1 MAKKLIRLYE
11 QDTTDFSN
19 NGLKILNPTSAK
31 ITRNLIEY
39 TYQLELTHLLDE
51 KGMMLTEERILG
63 YNGQYFRI
71 SSIRRSLKEVSIIAK
86 HIFFDLNK
94 NFIEDINIKNKT
106 GSMALSHIL
115 GGTSYPHSFSAT
127 SDIDTVASSRLV
139 RKNVVSALIGDTDN
153 SFINRWGGELDIDGF
168 TFKLNE
174 QIGKDDGYTIQYGK
188 NLTGLDLQLNMLEVV
203 TRIRPVG
210 FDGIEIDGL
219 YVDSPYIDNYAL
231 PIIKEIKYEN
241 VKWKGSPNYEE
252 REDDDSYIYDNLAE
266 AQAKLIELATNEF
279 VVNEIDLPKTTI
291 NIEFIELSKTEEYK
305 HLKFLQNINIGD
317 TVHIYHKPLDINLK
331 SRCIEYVYDC
341 ILNKYE
347 TITLGSYTK
356 NFFTKT
362 QNTNTTLDSGNLD
375 VKFSGMVN
383 DILQQTQKH
392 LNDTITSAMGGYV
405 YKTNNALYIM
415 DTDDISTAQKIWVWN
430 RNGLAFSSNGVNGPY
445 TTGITMD
452 GHIVGS
458 MISANSITGE
468 QIQAN
473 SIKTANLELSVQ
485 KKIQDATNE
494 ETVKAL
500 IKADLDGFESTL
512 SKEFVTVENATTQ
525 IQQATEVAV
534 KEATQSIIDNA
545 VSESMG
551 AVDGQLNDKLNQYTS
566 GTLLPAIAEKA
577 EEVLQNA
584 EDYVVTQLESYATK
598 KELSSSI
605 SQTRE
610 QIELSVSE
618 KYTTKTESAT
628 IITEAIDGITVGAI
642 NRVLGTSESKSFK
655 FNGGANESW
664 LPYKFSND
672 ISDKEV
678 FVSFKYTLTG
688 TAQNGSQIEF
698 APSYLKKT
706 NNQTV
711 YRPKHVFFTSDRL
724 QDVNITDT
732 VSFTTKDFQDISSSS
747 TSYIRFVG
755 NGFTGTLSVSEA
767 QIKQGN
773 SKTSWS
779 PAPEDTITDITN
791 AKNDAIGSAN
801 NTLIATIAN
810 YYTKSE
816 TDSAISVAK
825 DEINLGVSNKYET
838 KTNVETKV
846 SSTLNSAKSY
856 ADTKKTE
863 AINSA
868 ATDATSKVNAAK
880 SELNTAIGK
889 KANTVDVYSKA
900 EVYTKGQTDSAIKVA
915 KDEINLG
922 VSNTY
927 ETKANVETKI
937 TSIQVGATNKL
948 VGTATSKNTNVNVPT
963 SYITWDPYTTHNK
976 QTLEQLGF
984 KVGDK
989 VTVGFDWAIS
999 KNGSN
1004 DYVYGNFRVEFK
1016 GINANGTDNQFVG
1029 VIKNPAATFSSSN
1042 TKGRVEAT
1050 VTLDNNN
1057 IKAHSIRFRIDNS
1070 VLNFKVSNVK
1080 LEKGTKATSWSPA
1093 PEDITTD
1100 ITTAK
1105 NDAISSA
1112 STDAANKAN
1121 NAKNEA
1127 INSANAT
1134 LNSTIANYYT
1144 KAQTDSQINVAKEA
1158 ITQSVSSTYET
1169 KTEVTNKINA
1179 VQVGTRN
1186 LARPTSGDWASR
1198 TNFSGGENQTW
1209 YPSKIYLDTLSVGD
1223 EVTYSFDI
1231 EYSGITVNNGASTF
1245 RLTLQGAGNSTGW
1258 TTALPSKGVS
1268 LNIGSGSTRIS
1279 HTFKVTSEQKK
1290 NSYFE
1295 FGFRTDYVNGGTI
1308 KYRCGMA
1315 SKGNK
1320 VVQWSPAPED
1330 ISTNINNA
1338 KTDAINAAATDA
1350 SNKVNSAK
1358 NELNTEINKK
1368 ANSADVYKKTEVYTK
1383 NETNSQI
1390 TTAKNEINQ
1399 SVSSTYETK
1408 TNVTTKIDAI
1418 QIGGRNLIKQTKLL
1432 TSANLGSWVITNTG
1446 NEGFKKLEI
1455 VTTNTGWLE
1464 CQIPLYTEIN
1474 TITKDVTISFEYHET
1489 SSELLMFSFAA
1500 YNGNTRVYEITNVTV
1515 SSAFKVI
1522 STNGSWKTVCYT
1534 FNPTSVNGKDGAN
1547 QYRVQFKKASGK
1559 TGTIYVR
1566 KPKLE
1571 LGNKA
1576 TSWTPAPEDM
1586 ETTVSGIE
1594 QRVSSAESK
1603 ITDTAI
1609 TNTVKKNFYTKEE
1622 TNNQIT
1628 SKGYQ
1633 TSSQVQQTVDNLQI
1647 KFTES
1652 GGYNLLKNGKAALNT
1667 NFWASNGGG
1676 IARNTHSVYKTCFK
1690 TSLPSGIKY
1699 NGGDNGGAIRLKNNT
1714 HYVYEAQIF
1723 SKTAIS
1729 GNGTVPL
1736 HFWCGTTATTAGQ
1749 SQCTIVDYQQ
1759 AVPKINTWT
1768 KCYVHF
1774 LTKPSGEVWFTP
1786 FIYTGGDL
1794 TGDIWVT
1801 ELSLSES
1808 SIQMPYSPHP
1818 SEIYDGI
1825 TTIDKD
1831 GINVSTS
1838 YGAHTQFHAGGM
1850 SSYNNSNQ
1858 RTLGIENGGI
1868 SLHAWNNNALAAYI
1882 TQSSLW
1888 GGNQSANGLA
1898 ISTTKNGAYLALGT
1912 SSLSDVNTTLN
1923 MDQALTISAN
1933 DSFQPRG
1940 INFWKDVHAHG
1951 YGIRQ
1956 LSHLKLAGSGAIQ
1969 FDYLNN
1975 SPSTI
1980 YEAVDS
1986 GHSLYVM
1993 GGYQMHLGVMEG
2005 SGTPHG
2011 VIWMRGKT
2019 DTHSYTHWDFHN
2031 YTMYNMKTASTYANY
2046 NTRRIGESYGVT
2058 SNVDGVRYVY
2068 RDVELVNGRAIRSI
2082 PLEYKGCEYDIVSIV
2097 CKGRG
2102 NAWVQDEDVDKFVIE
2117 GDCQSVNIEI
2127 IIHEIEQNLHTV
2139 ALDEAYV
2146 EPLSQKIEPEIPTVI
2161 TNVSPDTL

>member
-1 MAKKLIRLYE
+1 M
-11 QDTTDFSN
+11 
-19 NGLKILNPTSAK
+19 
-31 ITRNLIEY
+31 
-39 TYQLELTHLLDE
+39 
-51 KGMMLTEERILG
+51 
-63 YNGQYFRI
+63 
-71 SSIRRSLKEVSIIAK
+71 
-86 HIFFDLNK
+86 
-94 NFIEDINIKNKT
+94 
-106 GSMALSHIL
+106 
-115 GGTSYPHSFSAT
+115 
-127 SDIDTVASSRLV
+127 
-139 RKNVVSALIGDTDN
+139 
-153 SFINRWGGELDIDGF
+153 
-168 TFKLNE
+168 
-174 QIGKDDGYTIQYGK
+174 DGY
-188 NLTGLDLQLNMLEVV
+188 
-203 TRIRPVG
+203 
-210 FDGIEIDGL
+210 
-219 YVDSPYIDNYAL
+219 
-231 PIIKEIKYEN
+231 
-241 VKWKGSPNYEE
+241 
-252 REDDDSYIYDNLAE
+252 
-266 AQAKLIELATNEF
+266 
-279 VVNEIDLPKTTI
+279 
-291 NIEFIELSKTEEYK
+291 
-305 HLKFLQNINIGD
+305 
-317 TVHIYHKPLDINLK
+317 
-331 SRCIEYVYDC
+331 
-341 ILNKYE
+341 
-347 TITLGSYTK
+347 
-356 NFFTKT
+356 
-362 QNTNTTLDSGNLD
+362 
-375 VKFSGMVN
+375 
-383 DILQQTQKH
+383 
-392 LNDTITSAMGGYV
+392 
-405 YKTNNALYIM
+405 
-415 DTDDISTAQKIWVWN
+415 
-430 RNGLAFSSNGVNGPY
+430 
-445 TTGITMD
+445 
-452 GHIVGS
+452 IVGS

-642 NRVLGTSESKSFK
+642 NRVFGTGENKSFK
-655 FNGGANESW
+655 FNGGANETW

-672 ISDKEV
+672 ISNKEA

-711 YRPKHVFFTSDRL
+711 YRPKHIFFTSSRL

-732 VSFTTKDFQDISSSS
+732 VSFTTKDFQDISPSS

-755 NGFTGTLSVSEA
+755 NGFTGTLSISEV
-767 QIKQGN
+767 QIKPGN
-773 SKTSWS
+773 SKTTWS
-779 PAPEDTITDITN
+779 PAPEDTISDIN
-791 AKNDAIGSAN
+791 DAKNEAINSAN
-801 NTLIATIAN
+801 GTLIATIAS
-810 YYTKSE
+810 YYTKEE
-816 TDSAISVAK
+816 TDSKISVAK

-838 KTNVETKV
+838 KANVETKV

-937 TSIQVGATNKL
+937 TSIQVGGTNKL
-948 VGTATSKNTNVNVPT
+948 VGTATSKNTNVNVPS
-963 SYITWDPYTTHNK
+963 SYVVWDPYTTHNK

-1004 DYVYGNFRVEFK
+1004 NYVYGNFRVEFK
-1016 GINANGTDNQFVG
+1016 GIKADGTDNQFVG

-1050 VTLDNNN
+1050 VTLDSNN
-1057 IKAHSIRFRIDNS
+1057 IKAHSIRFRVDNS

-1134 LNSTIANYYT
+1134 LTSTIANYYTKSQTDSQIKVAKDEINLGVSNTYETKANVETKVNSIEIGGRNLAKQTKLLTNVSSSGWTVTNTGNEGFKKLEIVTTNTSWQECQIPLYTEINTITRKVTISFEYQETSSGLLMFSFGSYNGNTRVSEITNITVSSSFKVISTNGSWKTVCYTFDPTSVNNKSETTQYKIQFKKASGKTGTIYVRKPKIEFGTKATSWSPAPEDISADINTAKNDAITSANNTLNSTIANYYT
-1144 KAQTDSQINVAKEA
+1144 KAQTDSQINVAKDA

-1169 KTEVTNKINA
+1169 KTNVETKVNTTLNSAKSYA
-1179 VQVGTRN
+1179 
-1186 LARPTSGDWASR
+1186 
-1198 TNFSGGENQTW
+1198 
-1209 YPSKIYLDTLSVGD
+1209 DT
-1223 EVTYSFDI
+1223 
-1231 EYSGITVNNGASTF
+1231 
-1245 RLTLQGAGNSTGW
+1245 
-1258 TTALPSKGVS
+1258 K
-1268 LNIGSGSTRIS
+1268 
-1279 HTFKVTSEQKK
+1279 KSE
-1290 NSYFE
+1290 
-1295 FGFRTDYVNGGTI
+1295 
-1308 KYRCGMA
+1308 
-1315 SKGNK
+1315 
-1320 VVQWSPAPED
+1320 
-1330 ISTNINNA
+1330 
-1338 KTDAINAAATDA
+1338 AINAASTDA

-1358 NELNTEINKK
+1358 NELNTAINKK

-1399 SVSSTYETK
+1399 SVSNTYETK
-1408 TNVTTKIDAI
+1408 TNVTTKLN
-1418 QIGGRNLIKQTKLL
+1418 NLSV
-1432 TSANLGSWVITNTG
+1432 SATNLMDNSA
-1446 NEGFKKLEI
+1446 
-1455 VTTNTGWLE
+1455 
-1464 CQIPLYTEIN
+1464 PL
-1474 TITKDVTISFEYHET
+1474 
-1489 SSELLMFSFAA
+1489 
-1500 YNGNTRVYEITNVTV
+1500 
-1515 SSAFKVI
+1515 
-1522 STNGSWKTVCYT
+1522 STNGW
-1534 FNPTSVNGKDGAN
+1534 VNYSETTNLANNLEITTTDNSTHGKQGKVTYGGSATGISGP
-1547 QYRVQFKKASGK
+1547 YKHPVQKLISGK
-1559 TGTIYVR
+1559 SYSWSIWLRSGNGNLNVR
-1566 KPKLE
+1566 VGQE
-1571 LGNKA
+1571 QNGVRTVTVG
-1576 TSWTPAPEDM
+1576 TSWTRFTHTYTANDSSHYAFIIRPTNASSSSSLYFHSIMLVEGDKPVAWQTSPTEVLSDK
-1586 ETTVSGIE
+1586 TNIE
-1594 QRVSSAESK
+1594 QRMSSAESK
-1603 ITDTAI
+1603 ITESAI

-1868 SLHAWNNNALAAYI
+1868 SFHAWNNNALAAYI

-1951 YGIRQ
+1951 CGIRQ

-2046 NTRRIGESYGVT
+2046 ETRRISESYGVT

-2068 RDVELVNGRAIRSI
+2068 RNVELVNGKAIRSI

-2139 ALDEAYV
+2139 ALDEAYM
-2146 EPLSQKIEPEIPTVI
+2146 EPLPQKTEPEIPSVI
-2161 TNVSPDTL
+2161 KNVSLDALSS

>member
-1 MAKKLIRLYE
+1 M
-11 QDTTDFSN
+11 
-19 NGLKILNPTSAK
+19 
-31 ITRNLIEY
+31 
-39 TYQLELTHLLDE
+39 
-51 KGMMLTEERILG
+51 
-63 YNGQYFRI
+63 
-71 SSIRRSLKEVSIIAK
+71 
-86 HIFFDLNK
+86 
-94 NFIEDINIKNKT
+94 
-106 GSMALSHIL
+106 
-115 GGTSYPHSFSAT
+115 
-127 SDIDTVASSRLV
+127 
-139 RKNVVSALIGDTDN
+139 
-153 SFINRWGGELDIDGF
+153 
-168 TFKLNE
+168 
-174 QIGKDDGYTIQYGK
+174 DGY
-188 NLTGLDLQLNMLEVV
+188 
-203 TRIRPVG
+203 
-210 FDGIEIDGL
+210 
-219 YVDSPYIDNYAL
+219 
-231 PIIKEIKYEN
+231 
-241 VKWKGSPNYEE
+241 
-252 REDDDSYIYDNLAE
+252 
-266 AQAKLIELATNEF
+266 
-279 VVNEIDLPKTTI
+279 
-291 NIEFIELSKTEEYK
+291 
-305 HLKFLQNINIGD
+305 
-317 TVHIYHKPLDINLK
+317 
-331 SRCIEYVYDC
+331 
-341 ILNKYE
+341 
-347 TITLGSYTK
+347 
-356 NFFTKT
+356 
-362 QNTNTTLDSGNLD
+362 
-375 VKFSGMVN
+375 
-383 DILQQTQKH
+383 
-392 LNDTITSAMGGYV
+392 
-405 YKTNNALYIM
+405 
-415 DTDDISTAQKIWVWN
+415 
-430 RNGLAFSSNGVNGPY
+430 
-445 TTGITMD
+445 
-452 GHIVGS
+452 IVGS

-551 AVDGQLNDKLNQYTS
+551 AVDGQLNDKLNQYTGS
-566 GTLLPAIAEKA
+566 TLLPAIAEKA

-584 EDYVVTQLESYATK
+584 EDYVVTKLESYATK
-598 KELSSSI
+598 QELSSSI

-642 NRVLGTSESKSFK
+642 NRALGTGENKSFK
-655 FNGGANESW
+655 FNGGANETW

-825 DEINLGVSNKYET
+825 DEINLGVSNTYET
-838 KTNVETKV
+838 KATVETKIGNIQVGGTNLVKNSPTLNNSYVELNTYKGTRTFVDDTTAKCGKYIKFECTTAGTGFYVHTWTGDDSCIGKKYTWSFYAKMNKAKTLNNIGHERGGIKNIAVTTEWQKFTHTWTYSSSGNRAFVFYPNFEVGDIFYIRDLKIEEGTRATDWTPCPSDVDNAISTAKNEAINSANNTLTTTIANYYTKEQTDSQINVAKDAINLGVSTNYETKANVETKV
-846 SSTLNSAKSY
+846 SSTLSSAKSY
-856 ADTKKTE
+856 ADAKKTE

-868 ATDATSKVNAAK
+868 ASDAASKVNAAK
-880 SELNTAIGK
+880 SELNTAIDK
-889 KANTVDVYSKA
+889 KANSTDVYKKA
-900 EVYTKGQTDSAIKVA
+900 EVYTKSETDSKITIA

-927 ETKANVETKI
+927 ETK
-937 TSIQVGATNKL
+937 
-948 VGTATSKNTNVNVPT
+948 
-963 SYITWDPYTTHNK
+963 
-976 QTLEQLGF
+976 
-984 KVGDK
+984 
-989 VTVGFDWAIS
+989 
-999 KNGSN
+999 
-1004 DYVYGNFRVEFK
+1004 
-1016 GINANGTDNQFVG
+1016 
-1029 VIKNPAATFSSSN
+1029 
-1042 TKGRVEAT
+1042 
-1050 VTLDNNN
+1050 
-1057 IKAHSIRFRIDNS
+1057 
-1070 VLNFKVSNVK
+1070 
-1080 LEKGTKATSWSPA
+1080 
-1093 PEDITTD
+1093 
-1100 ITTAK
+1100 
-1105 NDAISSA
+1105 
-1112 STDAANKAN
+1112 
-1121 NAKNEA
+1121 
-1127 INSANAT
+1127 
-1134 LNSTIANYYT
+1134 
-1144 KAQTDSQINVAKEA
+1144 
-1158 ITQSVSSTYET
+1158 
-1169 KTEVTNKINA
+1169 
-1179 VQVGTRN
+1179 
-1186 LARPTSGDWASR
+1186 
-1198 TNFSGGENQTW
+1198 
-1209 YPSKIYLDTLSVGD
+1209 
-1223 EVTYSFDI
+1223 
-1231 EYSGITVNNGASTF
+1231 
-1245 RLTLQGAGNSTGW
+1245 
-1258 TTALPSKGVS
+1258 
-1268 LNIGSGSTRIS
+1268 
-1279 HTFKVTSEQKK
+1279 
-1290 NSYFE
+1290 
-1295 FGFRTDYVNGGTI
+1295 
-1308 KYRCGMA
+1308 
-1315 SKGNK
+1315 
-1320 VVQWSPAPED
+1320 
-1330 ISTNINNA
+1330 
-1338 KTDAINAAATDA
+1338 
-1350 SNKVNSAK
+1350 
-1358 NELNTEINKK
+1358 
-1368 ANSADVYKKTEVYTK
+1368 
-1383 NETNSQI
+1383 
-1390 TTAKNEINQ
+1390 
-1399 SVSSTYETK
+1399 
-1408 TNVTTKIDAI
+1408 TNVTTKINGVNNSI
-1418 QIGGRNLIKQTKLL
+1418 SSL
-1432 TSANLGSWVITNTG
+1432 TTRMTN
-1446 NEGFKKLEI
+1446 
-1455 VTTNTGWLE
+1455 
-1464 CQIPLYTEIN
+1464 
-1474 TITKDVTISFEYHET
+1474 
-1489 SSELLMFSFAA
+1489 
-1500 YNGNTRVYEITNVTV
+1500 
-1515 SSAFKVI
+1515 
-1522 STNGSWKTVCYT
+1522 
-1534 FNPTSVNGKDGAN
+1534 
-1547 QYRVQFKKASGK
+1547 
-1559 TGTIYVR
+1559 
-1566 KPKLE
+1566 
-1571 LGNKA
+1571 
-1576 TSWTPAPEDM
+1576 
-1586 ETTVSGIE
+1586 
-1594 QRVSSAESK
+1594 AESK

-1609 TNTVKKNFYTKEE
+1609 TNVVKQNFYTKEE

-1633 TSSQVQQTVDNLQI
+1633 TASQVQQTVDQLQI

-1652 GGYNLLKNGKAALNT
+1652 GGYNLLR
-1667 NFWASNGGG
+1667 NGGFENG
-1676 IARNTHSVYKTCFK
+1676 IAFW
-1690 TSLPSGIKY
+1690 
-1699 NGGDNGGAIRLKNNT
+1699 LKNNNPDIT
-1714 HYVYEAQIF
+1714 ENQVWQNYHGKSIFISATAYGSGIYQHFSTVPGKIYSYSFYAQAEYGTWFAGVEHRHTQDIAVSPNDWRRYTGTF
-1723 SKTAIS
+1723 TATSNSHAFICYAY
-1729 GNGTVPL
+1729 GNGRNV
-1736 HFWCGTTATTAGQ
+1736 
-1749 SQCTIVDYQQ
+1749 
-1759 AVPKINTWT
+1759 
-1768 KCYVHF
+1768 F
-1774 LTKPSGEVWFTP
+1774 LDNVIICEGSIPSA
-1786 FIYTGGDL
+1786 YT
-1794 TGDIWVT
+1794 
-1801 ELSLSES
+1801 
-1808 SIQMPYSPHP
+1808 PHP

-1831 GINVSTS
+1831 GINVATS

-1868 SLHAWNNNALAAYI
+1868 SFHSWNNNALAAYV

-1888 GGNQSANGLA
+1888 GGDQSASGLA

-1956 LSHLKLAGSGAIQ
+1956 LSHLQLAGSGAIQ

-1980 YEAVDS
+1980 YEAVDN

-2005 SGTPHG
+2005 SGSPHA

-2046 NTRRIGESYGVT
+2046 ETRRISESYGVT

-2068 RDVELVNGRAIRSI
+2068 RNVELVNGKAIRSI

-2139 ALDEAYV
+2139 ALDEVYM

-2161 TNVSPDTL
+2161 TNVSPNTL

>member
-19 NGLKILNPTSAK
+19 NGLKILSPMSAK

-71 SSIRRSLKEVSIIAK
+71 SSIRRNLKEVSVIAK

-94 NFIEDINIKNKT
+94 NFIEDINIKDKT

-153 SFINRWGGELDIDGF
+153 SFINRWGGELDINGF
-168 TFKLNE
+168 TFKLNK
-174 QIGKDDGYTIQYGK
+174 QIGKDNGYTIQYGK

-362 QNTNTTLDSGNLD
+362 QNTNNTLDKGELD

-392 LNDTITSAMGGYV
+392 LNDSITQAMGGYV

-415 DTDDISTAQKIWVWN
+415 DTDDISTAQNIWTWN
-430 RNGLAFSSNGVNGPY
+430 RNGMAFSSNGVNGPY

-452 GHIVGS
+452 GYIVGS
-458 MISANSITGE
+458 MISANSIVGE

-534 KEATQSIIDNA
+534 KEATKSIIDNA
-545 VSESMG
+545 VTESMG
-551 AVDGQLNDKLNQYTS
+551 AVDGQLNDKLNQYT
-566 GTLLPAIAEKA
+566 GNTLLPAIAEKA

-598 KELSSSI
+598 QELSSSI

-618 KYTTKTESAT
+618 KYTTKTESTT

-642 NRVLGTSESKSFK
+642 NRALGTGENKSFK
-655 FNGGANESW
+655 FNGGANETW

-672 ISDKEV
+672 ISDKEAY
-678 FVSFKYTLTG
+678 VSFNYTLTG

-711 YRPKHVFFTSDRL
+711 YRPKHIFFTSNRL

-732 VSFTTKDFQDISSSS
+732 VSFTTKDFQDISPSS

-755 NGFTGTLSVSEA
+755 NGFTGTLSISEV
-767 QIKQGN
+767 QIKPGN

-779 PAPEDTITDITN
+779 PAPEDTISDIN
-791 AKNDAIGSAN
+791 DAKNEAINSAN
-801 NTLIATIAN
+801 GTLVATIAN

-816 TDSAISVAK
+816 T
-825 DEINLGVSNKYET
+825 N
-838 KTNVETKV
+838 
-846 SSTLNSAKSY
+846 
-856 ADTKKTE
+856 
-863 AINSA
+863 
-868 ATDATSKVNAAK
+868 
-880 SELNTAIGK
+880 
-889 KANTVDVYSKA
+889 
-900 EVYTKGQTDSAIKVA
+900 
-915 KDEINLG
+915 
-922 VSNTY
+922 
-927 ETKANVETKI
+927 
-937 TSIQVGATNKL
+937 
-948 VGTATSKNTNVNVPT
+948 
-963 SYITWDPYTTHNK
+963 
-976 QTLEQLGF
+976 
-984 KVGDK
+984 
-989 VTVGFDWAIS
+989 
-999 KNGSN
+999 
-1004 DYVYGNFRVEFK
+1004 
-1016 GINANGTDNQFVG
+1016 
-1029 VIKNPAATFSSSN
+1029 
-1042 TKGRVEAT
+1042 
-1050 VTLDNNN
+1050 
-1057 IKAHSIRFRIDNS
+1057 
-1070 VLNFKVSNVK
+1070 
-1080 LEKGTKATSWSPA
+1080 
-1093 PEDITTD
+1093 
-1100 ITTAK
+1100 
-1105 NDAISSA
+1105 
-1112 STDAANKAN
+1112 
-1121 NAKNEA
+1121 
-1127 INSANAT
+1127 
-1134 LNSTIANYYT
+1134 
-1144 KAQTDSQINVAKEA
+1144 SQINV
-1158 ITQSVSSTYET
+1158 
-1169 KTEVTNKINA
+1169 
-1179 VQVGTRN
+1179 
-1186 LARPTSGDWASR
+1186 
-1198 TNFSGGENQTW
+1198 
-1209 YPSKIYLDTLSVGD
+1209 
-1223 EVTYSFDI
+1223 
-1231 EYSGITVNNGASTF
+1231 
-1245 RLTLQGAGNSTGW
+1245 
-1258 TTALPSKGVS
+1258 
-1268 LNIGSGSTRIS
+1268 
-1279 HTFKVTSEQKK
+1279 
-1290 NSYFE
+1290 
-1295 FGFRTDYVNGGTI
+1295 
-1308 KYRCGMA
+1308 
-1315 SKGNK
+1315 
-1320 VVQWSPAPED
+1320 
-1330 ISTNINNA
+1330 
-1338 KTDAINAAATDA
+1338 
-1350 SNKVNSAK
+1350 
-1358 NELNTEINKK
+1358 
-1368 ANSADVYKKTEVYTK
+1368 
-1383 NETNSQI
+1383 
-1390 TTAKNEINQ
+1390 AKNEINQ
-1399 SVSSTYETK
+1399 SVSSTYATK
-1408 TNVTTKIDAI
+1408 SDVNSSINGVNSSIS
-1418 QIGGRNLIKQTKLL
+1418 NLQTR
-1432 TSANLGSWVITNTG
+1432 
-1446 NEGFKKLEI
+1446 
-1455 VTTNTGWLE
+1455 
-1464 CQIPLYTEIN
+1464 
-1474 TITKDVTISFEYHET
+1474 
-1489 SSELLMFSFAA
+1489 M
-1500 YNGNTRVYEITNVTV
+1500 
-1515 SSAFKVI
+1515 
-1522 STNGSWKTVCYT
+1522 ST
-1534 FNPTSVNGKDGAN
+1534 
-1547 QYRVQFKKASGK
+1547 
-1559 TGTIYVR
+1559 
-1566 KPKLE
+1566 
-1571 LGNKA
+1571 
-1576 TSWTPAPEDM
+1576 
-1586 ETTVSGIE
+1586 
-1594 QRVSSAESK
+1594 AESK
-1603 ITDTAI
+1603 ITDEAI
-1609 TNTVKKNFYTKEE
+1609 TNTVKQSFYTKQE
-1622 TNNQIT
+1622 TEGAIT
-1628 SKGYQ
+1628 SKGYA
-1633 TSSQVQQTVDNLQI
+1633 TSSEVKQTATDVEYRFSQ
-1647 KFTES
+1647 S
-1652 GGYNLLKNGKAALNT
+1652 GGYNRIYNGCFKDKM
-1667 NFWASNGGG
+1667 NFWSVWGDAKVSTKDDTGHGYGRSVVITTTGYNQG
-1676 IARNTHSVYKTCFK
+1676 ITQRVSGLKSGNTYTLSAYAYMWQK
-1690 TSLPSGIKY
+1690 TSGCGIQV
-1699 NGGDNGGAIRLKNNT
+1699 NNNNESWHNAIL
-1714 HYVYEAQIF
+1714 
-1723 SKTAIS
+1723 KTASAWTLLSVTFVAKSSSVEIQI
-1729 GNGTVPL
+1729 GRGA
-1736 HFWCGTTATTAGQ
+1736 FG
-1749 SQCTIVDYQQ
+1749 VD
-1759 AVPKINTWT
+1759 
-1768 KCYVHF
+1768 
-1774 LTKPSGEVWFTP
+1774 GECLFSAIQLEEGSIRTP
-1786 FIYTGGDL
+1786 YT
-1794 TGDIWVT
+1794 
-1801 ELSLSES
+1801 
-1808 SIQMPYSPHP
+1808 PNPN
-1818 SEIYDGI
+1818 EIYDGI

-1831 GINVSTS
+1831 GINVATS

-1850 SSYNNSNQ
+1850 SSYNNSDQ

-1868 SLHAWNNNALAAYI
+1868 SFHSWNNNALSAYI

-1888 GGNQSANGLA
+1888 GGDLSSNGLA
-1898 ISTTKNGAYLALGT
+1898 ISTTANGTYLALGT

-1923 MDQALTISAN
+1923 MDQALTISAG
-1933 DSFQPRG
+1933 DGFQPRG

-1969 FDYLNN
+1969 FDYLHN

-1980 YEAVDS
+1980 YEAVDN

-2005 SGTPHG
+2005 SGSPHA

-2019 DTHSYTHWDFHN
+2019 DTHSYTHWNFHN

-2046 NTRRIGESYGVT
+2046 NTRRTGESYGVT

-2068 RDVELVNGRAIRSI
+2068 RDVELVNGKAIRSI